1 MVLVMAI
8 GTGIKET
15 KVYLKSVLDYMV
27 LHPTWTD
34 DGEPF
39 HLSTCSP
46 VSVIGATIFS
56 AQIQGFFNRF
66 DALKTQNFLLFCILT
81 ALILV
86 LMTKAN
92 SEKMDGVF
100 SALCLSSKAKVKTKL
115 CSRGQTRYEWKRFT
129 KFEMNISKQEFQ
141 FCEASGNYSS
151 ARTRSVCCR
160 MNNDASLFHYF
171 TQELF
176 KNFPTN

>member
-8 GTGIKET
+8 ATSIKET

-27 LHPTWTD
+27 LHPIWTD
-34 DGEPF
+34 YGEPF
-39 HLSTCSP
+39 HLSVCSP
-46 VSVIGATIFS
+46 VSLIGTTIFS
-56 AQIQGFFNRF
+56 AQIQGVSNSFN
-66 DALKTQNFLLFCILT
+66 ALKTQNFLLFCVFT

-92 SEKMDGVF
+92 SEKMDGAS

-129 KFEMNISKQEFQ
+129 KFEMNIKM
-141 FCEASGNYSS
+141 
-151 ARTRSVCCR
+151 RISV
-160 MNNDASLFHYF
+160 L
-171 TQELF
+171 
-176 KNFPTN
+176 

>member
-8 GTGIKET
+8 ATGVKET

-34 DGEPF
+34 HGEPF
-39 HLSTCSP
+39 RLSACSP
-46 VSVIGATIFS
+46 VSVIGTTIFS
-56 AQIQGFFNRF
+56 APIQGASKRFN
-66 DALKTQNFLLFCILT
+66 ALKTQNFLLFCVFT

-92 SEKMDGVF
+92 SEKMDGVS

-115 CSRGQTRYEWKRFT
+115 CSRGQTRYKWRRFT
-129 KFEMNISKQEFQ
+129 KFEMNIK
-141 FCEASGNYSS
+141 
-151 ARTRSVCCR
+151 TRISV
-160 MNNDASLFHYF
+160 L
-171 TQELF
+171 
-176 KNFPTN
+176 